1 MENVKNFSISIMSCY
16 FSSAIFQRTRVP
28 ISNMENIKNFSI
40 SIMNCYFSLA
50 IFQRTRVPETR
61 VTWQSSQ
68 TRTKFTTK

>member
-16 FSSAIFQRTRVP
+16 FS
-28 ISNMENIKNFSI
+28 
-40 SIMNCYFSLA
+40 LA
-50 IFQRTRVPETR
+50 IFQRTRVPGTQ